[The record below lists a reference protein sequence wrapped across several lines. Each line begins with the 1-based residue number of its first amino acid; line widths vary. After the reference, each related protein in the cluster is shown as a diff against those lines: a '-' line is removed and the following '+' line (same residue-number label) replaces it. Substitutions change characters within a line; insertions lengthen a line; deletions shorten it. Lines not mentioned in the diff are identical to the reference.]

1 MEKLKASKVPSLEEI
16 QESVRQK
23 YAEVSKSAEGKL
35 NYPTGKAGARLL
47 GYDLK
52 VINNMTDEL
61 LDSFCGV
68 GNPFSLGQ
76 INTGETVLDIGCG
89 AGFDLIIAGRMV
101 GPNGKV
107 LGIDLTP
114 EMAKKA
120 LDNLK
125 QADVS
130 HGEVRIAAA
139 EEIPCGEN
147 SFEVVISNGVLNL
160 SPLKEKSFSEIYRV
174 LKPGG
179 RLQFADVVLKEKL
192 PSRVAN
198 SLEAWSD

>member
-1 MEKLKASKVPSLEEI
+1 MGKLKVSKVPSLEEI

-23 YAEVSKSAEGKL
+23 YAEVSKSAEGKF
-35 NYPTGKAGARLL
+35 NYPTGKDGSRLL

-61 LDSFCGV
+61 LDYFCGV
-68 GNPFSLGQ
+68 GNPFSLGP

-101 GPNGKV
+101 GPDGKV

-120 LDNLK
+120 RDNLK

-139 EEIPCGEN
+139 EEIPCGDN
-147 SFEVVISNGVLNL
+147 SFDVVISNGVLNL
-160 SPLKEKSFSEIYRV
+160 SPLKEKSFREICRV
-174 LKPGG
+174 LKPEG

>member
-1 MEKLKASKVPSLEEI
+1 MGKLKVSKVPSLEEI

-23 YAEVSKSAEGKL
+23 YAEVSKSAEGKF
-35 NYPTGKAGARLL
+35 NYPTGKDGARLL

-52 VINNMTDEL
+52 VINNMTEEL

-68 GNPFSLGQ
+68 GNPFSLGP

-101 GPNGKV
+101 GPDGKV

-120 LDNLK
+120 RDNLK

-130 HGEVRIAAA
+130 HGEVSIAAA
-139 EEIPCGEN
+139 EEIPCGDN
-147 SFEVVISNGVLNL
+147 AFDVVISNGVLNL
-160 SPLKEKSFSEIYRV
+160 SPLKEKSFREICRV
-174 LKPGG
+174 LKFEG